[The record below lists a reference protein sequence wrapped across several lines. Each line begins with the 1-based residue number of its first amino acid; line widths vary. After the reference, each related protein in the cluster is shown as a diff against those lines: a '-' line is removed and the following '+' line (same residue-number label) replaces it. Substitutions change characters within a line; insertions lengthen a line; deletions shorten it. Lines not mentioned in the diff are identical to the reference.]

1 MGLGG
6 EGVSELIYFTF
17 ICLARF
23 FEPILELEEGGG
35 GGCVGLCIS
44 GFILPLIGVYI
55 CRLVVGGGLIHP
67 IMRKEGLFDF
77 WGQGGV
83 GLGR

>member
-1 MGLGG
+1 M
-6 EGVSELIYFTF
+6 
-17 ICLARF
+17 
-23 FEPILELEEGGG
+23 
-35 GGCVGLCIS
+35 GLCIS